1 MSKSASQTFAGSSG
15 PLSTNPEVLQRKVR
29 ELESII
35 TQKDNHRDV
44 IIDTKLKRMQEL
56 VLRLHTANSTLQLE
70 VDRVV
75 AENKRLH
82 ELVARDGK
90 LSAILKADGIQ
101 PASADLI
108 RTTAQFAPT
117 PTYPFSHN

>member
-1 MSKSASQTFAGSSG
+1 M
-15 PLSTNPEVLQRKVR
+15 
-29 ELESII
+29 
-35 TQKDNHRDV
+35 
-44 IIDTKLKRMQEL
+44 
-56 VLRLHTANSTLQLE
+56 RLHTSNTHMQLE

-90 LSAILKADGIQ
+90 LSAIVKSDGLQ

-108 RTTAQFAPT
+108 KTAAQFGAT
-117 PTYPFSHN
+117 PHQPYNHN